1 MSLSDDDITNIFGIV
16 KKVLNHQP
24 SKVGSKYGTVH
35 GAAIEKKKQLQS
47 LLKMF
52 SICLKSKHAAKNHT
66 RPCYQVAVVPI
77 CKLCRPTGIFHV
89 EQTAHSGISYLFGG
103 KKKKSASQPDILG

>member
-35 GAAIEKKKQLQS
+35 GAAIEKNNY
-47 LLKMF
+47 
-52 SICLKSKHAAKNHT
+52 SICSRCSVLVERANMQPKITLDHDIKLLLYLYVKYVGPLESSMLKKPHIQASN
-66 RPCYQVAVVPI
+66 
-77 CKLCRPTGIFHV
+77 IFLGA
-89 EQTAHSGISYLFGG
+89 TNTCAF
-103 KKKKSASQPDILG
+103 QPDILG